1 MFETSTD
8 ILNIV
13 KAVSIFGLAFFI
25 SLASFYFAM
34 ILRQIFKVTK
44 EVKGFF
50 DKVDEILKILKD
62 KIEHSSS
69 HLILISEGIKKIVEI
84 ASNVSEKRKEK
95 KVSNEK

>member
-13 KAVSIFGLAFFI
+13 KAVSIFGLAFFV
-25 SLASFYFAM
+25 SLGAFYFAM
-34 ILRQIFKVTK
+34 ILKQIFKVTR

-50 DKVDEILKILKD
+50 EKVDDILRIIKE

-84 ASNVSEKRKEK
+84 ASNISERKKEK